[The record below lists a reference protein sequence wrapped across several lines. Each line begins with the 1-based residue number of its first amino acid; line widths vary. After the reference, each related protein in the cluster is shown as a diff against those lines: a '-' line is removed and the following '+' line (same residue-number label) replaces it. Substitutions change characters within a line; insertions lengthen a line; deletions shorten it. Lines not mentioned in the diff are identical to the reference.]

1 MNQLARNEPNESHD
15 PDSHHNDP
23 KAMQILR
30 VRDVRRVLGTM
41 LASATANSAY
51 VVIIGLLVWDL
62 SKSKL
67 NLGWIGLIEFMPA
80 VLLVF
85 VSGLV
90 ADRYDRRKTVALA
103 LGAQMAIATIISFLL
118 RSKLDSVTPIFI
130 LVFFSGICFAFIS
143 PAMRSL
149 IPAAAPSERA
159 LPRLVGLSSICWQGG
174 AILGPVIGAFVY
186 RSNPSMAF
194 RIIAVGY
201 GLAIVGVL
209 RVSRKA
215 GTDHL
220 GEADQE
226 APSFR
231 SAFEGLAMMRK
242 QPILMGAIS
251 LDLFAVLFGGAVAL
265 LPALADERN
274 WDKSSV
280 GILRAAGGIGG
291 AVVTLLLAAKPVR
304 RNIGKVLLGVVAG
317 FGVATIGFG
326 LTKQL
331 WVAIGCM
338 ALLNAAD
345 SVSVFIRSTLVPL
358 VTPAE
363 QRGRVSAVEGVFIG
377 ASNELGAFESGVAA
391 RFLGTTPAIVIG
403 GVLTIAVVGVC
414 WFVFP
419 ALRDV
424 DRFADLE
431 TMRST

>member
-1 MNQLARNEPNESHD
+1 MSNQNNSVTVQNANGPSARE
-15 PDSHHNDP
+15 
-23 KAMQILR
+23 ILG
-30 VRDVRRVLGTM
+30 VSDVRRSLGAM
-41 LASATANSAY
+41 LASATSTSAY
-51 VVIIGLLVWDL
+51 VVVIGLLVWDI

-67 NLGWIGLIEFMPA
+67 NLGWIGLIEFTPA

-90 ADRYDRRKTVALA
+90 ADRYDRRKTVAIA
-103 LGAQMAIATIISFLL
+103 IGGQVVIATIISFLVQSRL
-118 RSKLDSVTPIFI
+118 TSVTPIFS
-130 LVFFSGICFAFIS
+130 LVFFSGVSFAFIS

-149 IPAAAPSERA
+149 IPATAPSEPA

-174 AILGPVIGAFVY
+174 AIGGPVIGAFTY
-186 RSNPSMAF
+186 RSNPALAF
-194 RIIAVGY
+194 RLIALGY
-201 GLAIVGVL
+201 ALAMVAVL
-209 RVSRKA
+209 RVSREA

-220 GEADQE
+220 GEVGGQ

-231 SAFEGLAMMRK
+231 MAFQGLSMMRK

-280 GILRAAGGIGG
+280 GILRAAGGVGG
-291 AVVTLLLAAKPVR
+291 ALVTLILAARPVQ
-304 RNIGKVLLGVVAG
+304 RNIGKVLLAVVTA
-317 FGVATIGFG
+317 FGLATIGFG
-326 LTKQL
+326 LTKDL
-331 WVAIGCM
+331 WVAIACM
-338 ALLNAAD
+338 GLLNAAD

-358 VTPAE
+358 VTPPE
-363 QRGRVSAVEGVFIG
+363 HLGRVSAVEGVFIG

-391 RFLGTTPAIVIG
+391 RFLGTTPAIVVG

-431 TMRST
+431 AMRSE

>member
-1 MNQLARNEPNESHD
+1 
-15 PDSHHNDP
+15 
-23 KAMQILR
+23 
-30 VRDVRRVLGTM
+30 
-41 LASATANSAY
+41 
-51 VVIIGLLVWDL
+51 
-62 SKSKL
+62 
-67 NLGWIGLIEFMPA
+67 
-80 VLLVF
+80 
-85 VSGLV
+85 
-90 ADRYDRRKTVALA
+90 
-103 LGAQMAIATIISFLL
+103 
-118 RSKLDSVTPIFI
+118 
-130 LVFFSGICFAFIS
+130 
-143 PAMRSL
+143 
-149 IPAAAPSERA
+149 
-159 LPRLVGLSSICWQGG
+159 LSSICWQGG

-186 RSNPSMAF
+186 RANPAMAF
-194 RIIAVGY
+194 RIIALGY
-201 GLAIVGVL
+201 AFAIVGVL
-209 RVSRKA
+209 RVSQKA

-220 GEADQE
+220 GEDEDE

-231 SAFEGLAMMRK
+231 AAFQGLAMMRK

-280 GILRAAGGIGG
+280 GILRAAGGVGG
-291 AVVTLLLAAKPVR
+291 ALVTLLLAAKPVR

-317 FGVATIGFG
+317 FGIATIGFG

-331 WVAIGCM
+331 WVAIACM

-345 SVSVFIRSTLVPL
+345 SVSVFIRATLVPL

-419 ALRDV
+419 ALRNV

-431 TMRST
+431 TMRTE

>member
-1 MNQLARNEPNESHD
+1 MSQEIPNTPPEPFSAEPHDGPTARE
-15 PDSHHNDP
+15 
-23 KAMQILR
+23 ILL
-30 VRDVRRVLGTM
+30 VSDVRRVLGTM
-41 LASATANSAY
+41 LASAASTSAY
-51 VVIIGLLVWDL
+51 VVVIGLLVWDI

-67 NLGWIGLIEFMPA
+67 NLGWIGLIEFTPA

-103 LGAQMAIATIISFLL
+103 IGAQVIIATTISFLVQSTL
-118 RSKLDSVTPIFI
+118 TSVAPIFV

-186 RSNPSMAF
+186 RANPAMAF
-194 RIIAVGY
+194 RIIALGY
-201 GLAIVGVL
+201 ALAIVGVL
-209 RVSRKA
+209 RVSQKA

-220 GEADQE
+220 GDGDEE

-231 SAFEGLAMMRK
+231 AAFQGLAMMRK

-280 GILRAAGGIGG
+280 GILRAAGGVGG
-291 AVVTLLLAAKPVR
+291 ALVTLLLAAKPVR

-317 FGVATIGFG
+317 FGIATIGFG

-331 WVAIGCM
+331 WVAIACM

-345 SVSVFIRSTLVPL
+345 SVSVFIRATLVPL

-391 RFLGTTPAIVIG
+391 RFLGTTPAIVVG
-403 GVLTIAVVGVC
+403 GALTIAVVGVC

-419 ALRDV
+419 ALRNV

-431 TMRST
+431 TMRTE

>member
-1 MNQLARNEPNESHD
+1 MSQQTNTQRLDD
-15 PDSHHNDP
+15 PSVGE
-23 KAMQILR
+23 ILR
-30 VRDVRRVLGTM
+30 ASDVRRVLGAM
-41 LASATANSAY
+41 LASAASSSAY
-51 VVIIGLLVWDL
+51 VVVVGLLVWDI

-67 NLGWIGLIEFMPA
+67 NLGWIGLIEFTPA

-90 ADRYDRRKTVALA
+90 ADRYDRRKTVAIA
-103 LGAQMAIATIISFLL
+103 VAAQAIIAMIISFLL
-118 RSKLDSVTPIFI
+118 RSTLRSVTPIFV

-186 RSNPSMAF
+186 RSNPAMAF
-194 RIIAVGY
+194 RLIAFGY
-201 GLAIVGVL
+201 ALAIAGVL
-209 RVSRKA
+209 RVSSKA

-220 GEADQE
+220 GEAEDGD

-231 SAFEGLAMMRK
+231 SAFEGLAMMWK

-291 AVVTLLLAAKPVR
+291 ALVTLLLAAKPVR

-317 FGVATIGFG
+317 FGLATIGFG

-331 WVAIGCM
+331 WVAIACM

-403 GVLTIAVVGVC
+403 GVLTIAVVGAC
-414 WFVFP
+414 WVVFP
-419 ALRDV
+419 ALRNV
-424 DRFADLE
+424 DRFADLQP
-431 TMRST
+431 MRPE